1 MAKYDHGGGCPCG
14 LYKECDPDCREYKEK
29 TEYKKIRENNYE
41 KHSKSYE
48 KLHMSEIKEQLYK
61 DTDVR
66 VIDQRIG
73 MGIGGLNTVIRLYH
87 KPTGILIEMPRLN
100 RSQYYDKVLAFEMLE
115 YALSGI
121 KE

>member
-1 MAKYDHGGGCPCG
+1 M
-14 LYKECDPDCREYKEK
+14 
-29 TEYKKIRENNYE
+29 N
-41 KHSKSYE
+41 
-48 KLHMSEIKEQLYK
+48 EQLYQ

-73 MGIGGLNTVIRLYH
+73 VGIGGLNTVIRLYH
-87 KPTGILIEMPRLN
+87 KPTGILIEMPRLT

-115 YALSGI
+115 YAILGV